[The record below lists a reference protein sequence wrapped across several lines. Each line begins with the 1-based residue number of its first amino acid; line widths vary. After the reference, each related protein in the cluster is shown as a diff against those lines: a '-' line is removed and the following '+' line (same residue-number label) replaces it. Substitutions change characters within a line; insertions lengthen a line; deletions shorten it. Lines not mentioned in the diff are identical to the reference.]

1 MRETELRARMAQH
14 LGSAYSLH
22 WAENQSM
29 ASLGGRT
36 VEEALVA
43 GVNCKTIWRAV
54 WAELELAPVHR

>member
-1 MRETELRARMAQH
+1 MAQH